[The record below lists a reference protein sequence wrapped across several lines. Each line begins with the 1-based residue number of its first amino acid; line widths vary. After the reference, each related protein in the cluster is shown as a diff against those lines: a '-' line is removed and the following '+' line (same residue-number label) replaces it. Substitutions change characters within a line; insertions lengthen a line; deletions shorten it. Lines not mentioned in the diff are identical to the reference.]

1 MDAST
6 IARKGTGDNRAD
18 AAATSSDHD
27 PQRFAHALILGRWHA
42 ITAEN
47 PPSFRT
53 VDLGSGHSVLAGD
66 PLAGV
71 GVVESELIAAVV
83 AHRHGHAAEVNH
95 LDVMRMARLG
105 AVRVVAPM
113 DGGQRGP
120 DDRVG
125 AVRCHTPSIGTHRGI
140 A

>member
-1 MDAST
+1 MCA
-6 IARKGTGDNRAD
+6 IARKGTGDDRAD
-18 AAATSSDHD
+18 SAPTSSDHD
-27 PQRFAHALILGRWHA
+27 PQRIAHALILGRWHA

-53 VDLGSGHSVLAGD
+53 VDLGRRHPVLAGN
-66 PLAGV
+66 PLTRV
-71 GVVESELIAAVV
+71 GVIESELIAAVV
-83 AHRHGHAAEVNH
+83 ADGHGHAPQVDH
-95 LDVMRMARLG
+95 LDLMWMARLG
-105 AVRVVAPM
+105 AMGVVTPM

-125 AVRCHTPSIGTHRGI
+125 AVRCHTPSIGTPLGI